1 MQNQR
6 DMTKAAMQTNVQI
19 NSYKND
25 NESKLKR
32 DEQQQD
38 RQENQWATQTRQ
50 QYVNTNDMQK
60 YYLQQ

>member
-38 RQENQWATQTRQ
+38 RQENLWATQTR
-50 QYVNTNDMQK
+50 
-60 YYLQQ
+60 